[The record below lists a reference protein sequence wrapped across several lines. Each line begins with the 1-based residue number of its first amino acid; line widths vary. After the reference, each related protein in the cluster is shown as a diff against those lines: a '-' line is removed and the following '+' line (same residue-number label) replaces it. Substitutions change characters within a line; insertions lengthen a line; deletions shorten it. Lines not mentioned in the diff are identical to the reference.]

1 MGAQGAAGVVEMGLH
16 RSRGDTEIGGHLGD
30 PVAAEVVQA
39 DHQSLLGG
47 QRPDGSEQI
56 QVQGVEVIDHDGAN
70 PGQQLGASPG
80 VAASVERFVDRC
92 SADPPHGI
100 VQSRDLPPPT
110 IGSDERLLHRVGGGL
125 VSVDDREASH
135 QAGKL
140 RPVHLLD
147 GPADQRLVVHVLHD
161 TPDTRQ
167 VPGWLGRT
175 FRFAPGKV
183 QVIPRKLP
191 GTGARL
197 VGVTGER
204 LLLVDDEDN
213 LRSMLEA
220 ALRHSGFE
228 VHPAANGRDALAA
241 VPEVKPDLIVLDV
254 MLPDLDGF
262 DVCQR
267 LRSTG
272 DRTPVLF
279 LTARDATEDKV
290 RGLTMGGDDY
300 LVKPF
305 SLDELVARINAV
317 LRRTGNAKDGAVL
330 TCLDLELDDEAHLV
344 TRGGVEAALSPTE
357 YNLLRYLLLNQG
369 RVLSKAQILDHV
381 WQYDFGGDGGVVE
394 TYIGYLRKKVDH
406 VDPRLIQTVRGVGY
420 TIRDPR
426 N

>member
-1 MGAQGAAGVVEMGLH
+1 M
-16 RSRGDTEIGGHLGD
+16 
-30 PVAAEVVQA
+30 
-39 DHQSLLGG
+39 
-47 QRPDGSEQI
+47 
-56 QVQGVEVIDHDGAN
+56 
-70 PGQQLGASPG
+70 
-80 VAASVERFVDRC
+80 
-92 SADPPHGI
+92 
-100 VQSRDLPPPT
+100 
-110 IGSDERLLHRVGGGL
+110 
-125 VSVDDREASH
+125 
-135 QAGKL
+135 
-140 RPVHLLD
+140 
-147 GPADQRLVVHVLHD
+147 
-161 TPDTRQ
+161 
-167 VPGWLGRT
+167 
-175 FRFAPGKV
+175 
-183 QVIPRKLP
+183 
-191 GTGARL
+191 
-197 VGVTGER
+197 TGER

-228 VHPAANGRDALAA
+228 VHPAANGRDALDA

-267 LRSTG
+267 IRSTG

-305 SLDELVARINAV
+305 SLDELVARIHAV
-317 LRRTGNAKDGAVL
+317 LRRTGNAKEGAVL
-330 TCLDLELDDEAHLV
+330 TCADLELDDEAHLV
-344 TRGGVEAALSPTE
+344 TRAGVETPLSPTE

-420 TIRDPR
+420 TIREPR
-426 N
+426 G

>member
-1 MGAQGAAGVVEMGLH
+1 M
-16 RSRGDTEIGGHLGD
+16 
-30 PVAAEVVQA
+30 
-39 DHQSLLGG
+39 
-47 QRPDGSEQI
+47 
-56 QVQGVEVIDHDGAN
+56 
-70 PGQQLGASPG
+70 
-80 VAASVERFVDRC
+80 
-92 SADPPHGI
+92 
-100 VQSRDLPPPT
+100 
-110 IGSDERLLHRVGGGL
+110 
-125 VSVDDREASH
+125 
-135 QAGKL
+135 
-140 RPVHLLD
+140 
-147 GPADQRLVVHVLHD
+147 
-161 TPDTRQ
+161 
-167 VPGWLGRT
+167 
-175 FRFAPGKV
+175 
-183 QVIPRKLP
+183 
-191 GTGARL
+191 
-197 VGVTGER
+197 TGER

-420 TIRDPR
+420 TIREPR